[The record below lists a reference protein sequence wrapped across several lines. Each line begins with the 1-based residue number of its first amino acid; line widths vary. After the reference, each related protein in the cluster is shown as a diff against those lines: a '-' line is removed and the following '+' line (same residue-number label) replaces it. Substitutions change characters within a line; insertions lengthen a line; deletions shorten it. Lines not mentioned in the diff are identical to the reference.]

1 MSERTTSELIETL
14 GNDID
19 RCHRELIGSIDDGNV
34 DPNGDVHADYEY
46 HARQLIRAIFAF
58 VEAVTFTVK
67 VHAAEYCLHNNCDIA
82 DAERFFAVDVEYVLT
97 DKGEVV
103 DRPAHL
109 RLADNIRF
117 AFALQEKALGCAQK
131 FDPSTEWWSCLKSS
145 IRVRDRLTHP
155 KLPGD
160 VDVSGAEIV
169 AALKAYEGFKQQV
182 MYYAELR
189 DA

>member
-1 MSERTTSELIETL
+1 MSKRTTSELIETF
-14 GNDID
+14 GDDID
-19 RCHRELIGSIDDGNV
+19 RCYRELIGLIDDGNV

-58 VEAVTFTVK
+58 IEAVTFSEKVK
-67 VHAAEYCLHNNCDIA
+67 AAEYCLHHNRDIA
-82 DAERFFAVDVEYVLT
+82 DAKRFFAVDAEHVLT

-103 DRPAHL
+103 ERPAHT

-117 AFALQEKALGCAQK
+117 AFALQEKALGRAKK

-145 IRVRDRLTHP
+145 IKVRDRLAHP
-155 KLPGD
+155 KLPED
-160 VDVSGAEIV
+160 VDVSGAEIETV
-169 AALKAYEGFKQQV
+169 LKAYEGFKQRV